1 MEDTKNINDSFNEI
15 KIHKPKA
22 IRLCPSSKKSAKSSL
37 SSSTST
43 VNSEISI
50 NQFNG
55 EETKET
61 KIDLE
66 NITIEEINTDFFIYG
81 QYLEEEECHNEL
93 YNIINSSSENGIKE
107 KNFEKKDI
115 KKVKRCENP
124 LKKELEMLDNSYF
137 GELMEELNDLCCEK
151 EKEEGKEKN

>member
-1 MEDTKNINDSFNEI
+1 MEDTKNINDSFNEV

-22 IRLCPSSKKSAKSSL
+22 VRLCPSSKKSTKNSL

-43 VNSEISI
+43 ANSEISI

-93 YNIINSSSENGIKE
+93 YDIINNSSENEIKE
-107 KNFEKKDI
+107 INIEKKDI

-124 LKKELEMLDNSYF
+124 LKKELEMLENSYF
-137 GELMEELNDLCCEK
+137 DELMEELNDLCCGK
-151 EKEEGKEKN
+151 EKEEEKEKN

>member
-1 MEDTKNINDSFNEI
+1 MEDTKNINDSFNEV

-22 IRLCPSSKKSAKSSL
+22 VRLCPSSKKSTKSSLL

-43 VNSEISI
+43 ANSEISI
-50 NQFNG
+50 NQFNT
-55 EETKET
+55 EET

-81 QYLEEEECHNEL
+81 QFLEEEECHNEL
-93 YNIINSSSENGIKE
+93 YDIINNSSENEIKE
-107 KNFEKKDI
+107 KNKEKDA

-124 LKKELEMLDNSYF
+124 LKKELEMLEKSYF
-137 GELMEELNDLCCEK
+137 DELIEELNDLCNEK

>member
-1 MEDTKNINDSFNEI
+1 MEDTKNINDSFNEV

-22 IRLCPSSKKSAKSSL
+22 VRLCPSSKKSKKSSL

-50 NQFNG
+50 NQFNA
-55 EETKET
+55 EET

-93 YNIINSSSENGIKE
+93 YDIINNTLENEIKE
-107 KNFEKKDI
+107 KNNEKDT

-124 LKKELEMLDNSYF
+124 LKKELEMLENSYF
-137 GELMEELNDLCCEK
+137 DELIEELNDLCNEK
-151 EKEEGKEKN
+151 EKEEEKEKN

>member
-50 NQFNG
+50 NRFNA
-55 EETKET
+55 EET

-124 LKKELEMLDNSYF
+124 LKKEIEMLENSYF
-137 GELMEELNDLCCEK
+137 DELMEELNDLCNEK
-151 EKEEGKEKN
+151 EKEEEKEHN

>member
-1 MEDTKNINDSFNEI
+1 MEDTKNINDSFNEV
-15 KIHKPKA
+15 KIYKPKVV
-22 IRLCPSSKKSAKSSL
+22 RLCPSQKSTKSSL

-43 VNSEISI
+43 VNSELSI
-50 NQFNG
+50 NQFIA

-93 YNIINSSSENGIKE
+93 YDIINNSSENEIKE
-107 KNFEKKDI
+107 KNIEKKDI
-115 KKVKRCENP
+115 QKVKRCENP
-124 LKKELEMLDNSYF
+124 LKKELETLENSYF
-137 GELMEELNDLCCEK
+137 DELMEELNDFCCEK
-151 EKEEGKEKN
+151 EKEENKEKN

>member
-1 MEDTKNINDSFNEI
+1 MEDIKNINDSFNEV

-22 IRLCPSSKKSAKSSL
+22 VRLCPSSKKSTKCSL

-43 VNSEISI
+43 ANSEISI
-50 NQFNG
+50 NQFNA
-55 EETKET
+55 EET

-93 YNIINSSSENGIKE
+93 YDIINNSSENDIKE
-107 KNFEKKDI
+107 KYFEKKDT

-124 LKKELEMLDNSYF
+124 LKKELEILENSYF
-137 GELMEELNDLCCEK
+137 DELMEDLNDLCCEK
-151 EKEEGKEKN
+151 ENEEKKEKN